1 MRVLVIENNPDISAN
16 VCDYLSAKGHM
27 VSAAVDGPAG
37 LCLATTSD
45 YDAIVLDVMLP
56 GMDGIELCSRLRH
69 DSGKATPVLMLTVR
83 DSLQDK
89 LHGFNSGADDY
100 LTKPFALQEL
110 EARLQALA
118 RRGTAEAKQDAQLQ
132 VADLTL
138 DTQTLRVQRAGRA
151 LNLSP
156 ISLKILRLLM
166 EQSHRVV
173 ERREISAVIWGDSP
187 PDSDALRAHMHILRN
202 TIDQPFSVPLLHN
215 VRGIGYRLVDP
226 NAL

>member
-1 MRVLVIENNPDISAN
+1 RVLF
-16 VCDYLSAKGHM
+16 CL
-27 VSAAVDGPAG
+27 GPAG
-37 LCLATTSD
+37 LRLATTSD

-118 RRGTAEAKQDAQLQ
+118 RRGAAEAKQDAQLQ

-138 DTQTLRVQRAGRA
+138 DTQTLRVQRASRA

>member
-1 MRVLVIENNPDISAN
+1 MRVLVIEDNPDISAN
-16 VCDYLSAKGHM
+16 VCDYLSTKGHL
-27 VSAAVDGPAG
+27 VDAAVDGATG
-37 LCLATTSD
+37 LRLATSND

-56 GMDGIELCSRLRH
+56 VVDGIETCSRLRH
-69 DSGKATPVLMLTVR
+69 DMVKATPVLMLTVR
-83 DSLQDK
+83 NSLQDK
-89 LHGFNSGADDY
+89 LQGFNSGADDY

-110 EARLQALA
+110 EARLQVLA
-118 RRGTAEAKQDAQLQ
+118 RRSAAGAKQGAVLRI
-132 VADLTL
+132 ADLAL
-138 DTQTLRVQRAGRA
+138 DTQTLRAQRGGRT

-173 ERREISAVIWGDSP
+173 ERREISALIWGDSP
-187 PDSDALRAHMHILRN
+187 PDSDALRAHMHILRGI
-202 TIDQPFSVPLLHN
+202 IDQPFNVPLLHN

>member
-1 MRVLVIENNPDISAN
+1 MRVLVIEDNPDISAN
-16 VCDYLSAKGHM
+16 VCDYLSAKGHL
-27 VSAAVDGPAG
+27 VDAAVDGPTG
-37 LCLATTSD
+37 LRLATASD

-56 GMDGIELCSRLRH
+56 GMDGIEVCSRLRH
-69 DSGKATPVLMLTVR
+69 DSGKATPVMMLTVR

-89 LHGFNSGADDY
+89 LQGFNSGADDY

-110 EARLQALA
+110 EARLQVLA
-118 RRGTAEAKQDAQLQ
+118 RRGAAEAKQGAQLQ
-132 VADLTL
+132 IADLTL
-138 DTQTLRVQRAGRA
+138 DTQTLRVQRGGRT